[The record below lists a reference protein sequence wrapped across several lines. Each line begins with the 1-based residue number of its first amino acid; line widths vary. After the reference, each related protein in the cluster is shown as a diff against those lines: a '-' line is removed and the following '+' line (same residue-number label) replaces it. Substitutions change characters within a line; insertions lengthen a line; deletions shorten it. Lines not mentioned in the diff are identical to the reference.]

1 MFTRYNG
8 THNPK
13 ISINFMTSTASSST
27 NRNGRGPSVTRV
39 MEIIEAVALAAQPM
53 SPADLSFQLEIPK
66 ASLHRLLQQLES
78 DGYLQTNMRG
88 KVVTGK
94 RMYKVALG
102 VIYSSRYQVQRQA
115 ILQRLSRELDET
127 CGIAIPDG
135 IEMTYYD
142 RVESNWPLQMNLKTG
157 SHVPLWCTSSGKL
170 YLSSLPK
177 NMRSRIINNLPLVR
191 YSRATITDTK
201 KLEDSLTTIRANEMG
216 VDNEEFM
223 DGMVGCSVQI
233 VNAEGHFIASLYT
246 HAPIIRKSLP
256 QLIALEPLLRKAAE
270 DISNLVSSPIADS
283 GE

>member
-1 MFTRYNG
+1 
-8 THNPK
+8 
-13 ISINFMTSTASSST
+13 MTLTT
-27 NRNGRGPSVTRV
+27 NSNANRSGRGPSVTRV
-39 MEIIEAVALAAQPM
+39 MEIIEAVALATQPM
-53 SPADLSFQLEIPK
+53 SAADLSFQLAIPK

-88 KVVTGK
+88 KVVSGK

-102 VIYSSRYQVQRQA
+102 VIYSSRYQIQRQA

-135 IEMTYYD
+135 TQMTYYD
-142 RVESNWPLQMNLKTG
+142 RVESSWPLQINLKTG

-170 YLSSLPK
+170 YLSFLPK
-177 NMRSRIINNLPLVR
+177 NMRNRIIKNLPLDQ
-191 YSRATITDTK
+191 YARATITDATT
-201 KLEDSLTTIRANEMG
+201 LEESLTNLRASEMG
-216 VDNEEFM
+216 IDNEEFM
-223 DGMVGCSVQI
+223 DGMVGCSVPI

-246 HAPIIRKSLP
+246 HAPVIRKSLA

-270 DISNLVSSPIADS
+270 DISNLVSSPVADS